1 MYRDGQ
7 VVRKRRSAQY
17 PRAVA
22 ESPVRRRVNGRSA
35 RVRQSVIDST
45 LELVREG
52 GIDQVTIAQVAS
64 RSGVHE
70 TSIYRRWGSRER
82 LLIEAILDLS
92 DTDLPVPDTGSLRE
106 DLTILA
112 TQLCRYLSTPLGLA
126 VAQLLAWPAKDLA
139 VTELQSEVW
148 RDRTASAVKM
158 VERAV
163 ERGEAPEDTDPRLV
177 IELLVAPIHWRVLV
191 LKEQLESDLPAR
203 LAAAVID
210 GVRRPRL

>member
-1 MYRDGQ
+1 MLAAYSRT
-7 VVRKRRSAQY
+7 
-17 PRAVA
+17 VA

-45 LELVREG
+45 LELIREG
-52 GIDQVTIAQVAS
+52 GIDQVTVAQVAS

-70 TSIYRRWGSRER
+70 TSIYRRWGSPER
-82 LLIEAILDLS
+82 LLVEAILDLS
-92 DTDLPVPDTGSLRE
+92 ETDLPVPDSGSLRE

-112 TQLCRYLSTPLGLA
+112 TGLCRYISTPLGLA
-126 VAQLLAWPAKDLA
+126 VAQLLSWPAKDLA
-139 VTELQSEVW
+139 VTELQSAVW
-148 RDRTASAVKM
+148 RDRMSSAVKI

-191 LKEQLESDLPAR
+191 LKCQLEPDLPAK
-203 LAAAVID
+203 LAETVVD
-210 GVRRPRL
+210 GVRRPRH